1 LFVSEFVPVHDSNA
15 AGWAALSGGRWL
27 EARSRFQEA
36 LARAAAPEALE
47 GIGWACWWLED
58 VSGCLDARERAYRM
72 YRQAGEARGAAR
84 MALWLGDAHIE
95 FRGANAVAD
104 GWFGR
109 AARILEGVEPTP
121 EHGWLAVFEANAA
134 LDRNDLAAARRLAE
148 HARGLGRRYGA
159 VDLEMFSLATEGI
172 AMVDQGDVE
181 QGMRCLD
188 EATAAALSGEYEN
201 LAPAAWTCCRLI
213 SACEQLRDYE
223 RGAQWCQRV
232 EEFSLRM
239 DTRFVTG
246 VCRAHYAVIL
256 AWHGSWTEAEQ
267 ELTAAIDG
275 LTANRPFWRSEALV
289 RLGDLRRR
297 QGRFAEAEE
306 LFTQTLEH
314 PLAQQGLA
322 ELSLDREDPG
332 TARDLLERLLR
343 RIPGDTKAARAVPL
357 ELLVFAA
364 VAMGDYESAA
374 TRLEELRSLAA
385 VMSTQPLRASVRL
398 WKGCSRPTREI
409 TKRHATASRTPSICS
424 PAAARP

>member
-27 EARSRFQEA
+27 EARSRFQQA

-47 GIGWACWWLED
+47 GIGWAYWWLED

-109 AARILEGVEPTP
+109 AARILEDLEPTP

-159 VDLEMFSLATEGI
+159 VDLEMFSLATEGV

-213 SACEQLRDYE
+213 SACEQLR
-223 RGAQWCQRV
+223 GGCP
-232 EEFSLRM
+232 
-239 DTRFVTG
+239 G
-246 VCRAHYAVIL
+246 
-256 AWHGSWTEAEQ
+256 
-267 ELTAAIDG
+267 
-275 LTANRPFWRSEALV
+275 
-289 RLGDLRRR
+289 LRR
-297 QGRFAEAEE
+297 
-306 LFTQTLEH
+306 T
-314 PLAQQGLA
+314 
-322 ELSLDREDPG
+322 
-332 TARDLLERLLR
+332 
-343 RIPGDTKAARAVPL
+343 
-357 ELLVFAA
+357 
-364 VAMGDYESAA
+364 
-374 TRLEELRSLAA
+374 
-385 VMSTQPLRASVRL
+385 
-398 WKGCSRPTREI
+398 
-409 TKRHATASRTPSICS
+409 
-424 PAAARP
+424 